1 MRTLSRSL
9 LVFSFACSGDPPPVE
24 TTPPPPPPSECEAAC
39 ARAGECSVGPFTE
52 EATCIP
58 ACEARDDSPETL
70 ATWTCLMNAGD
81 CAAARACEG
90 PAEPAVDPAVEAC
103 RTACAR
109 AIECNA
115 GGFASAEECQ
125 SACASG
131 GSSPAATEWP
141 RVRACI
147 GGAADCDAARACQ
160 MEVFVGFPAPDQPTA
175 GRYDVRS
182 LVPPITINVF
192 SRLIAPET
200 DAVGSGRYAL
210 VVELTDSAGT
220 VRAVQIGE
228 WAQPQQH
235 SMLAIPPA
243 TEENMLYTFETFFA
257 GARDEFQ
264 LQRSGNR
271 IDVRERESDE
281 ESRNSRWRV
290 RLRIDLPPGAE
301 LNRAVDPPQ

>member
-1 MRTLSRSL
+1 
-9 LVFSFACSGDPPPVE
+9 
-24 TTPPPPPPSECEAAC
+24 
-39 ARAGECSVGPFTE
+39 VGPFTE

-58 ACEARDDSPETL
+58 ACDAREDSPETL

-81 CAAARACEG
+81 CEAARACEQ
-90 PAEPAVDPAVEAC
+90 PAEPEVDPAVEAC
-103 RTACAR
+103 RSACAR

-115 GGFASAEECQ
+115 GGFSSADECRG
-125 SACASG
+125 ACAG
-131 GSSPAATEWP
+131 GSTAPAATEWP
-141 RVRACI
+141 RIRACV
-147 GGAADCDAARACQ
+147 GEAADCDAARACQ
-160 MEVFVGFPAPDQPTA
+160 MAVFVGFPAPDQPTA
-175 GRYDVRS
+175 GRYDVRT
-182 LVPPITINVF
+182 LVSPITINVF

-210 VVELTDSAGT
+210 VIELTDSAGT

-235 SMLAIPPA
+235 SMLAIGPA
-243 TEENMLYTFETFFA
+243 TDESLLYAFETFFA

-264 LQRSGNR
+264 IARSGNR

-301 LNRAVDPPQ
+301 LNRAQDPPS